1 MWRIELSMIGSYA
14 GRMQPPGSP
23 NMTSTP
29 SISRLLMRAW
39 APVSFMVTR
48 FCSLLKTGTISRLGG
63 REHARGWERV
73 LRDDYE
79 NRARG
84 HGLNSLAAF
93 PGSYNPPTIAHLA

>member
-1 MWRIELSMIGSYA
+1 MIGSYA

-39 APVSFMVTR
+39 APVSFMVAR
-48 FCSLLKTGTISRLGG
+48 FVSG
-63 REHARGWERV
+63 RTVAENWNDLPAGRSKHARWGGAAC

-79 NRARG
+79 EDARG
-84 HGLNSLAAF
+84 HGLSIVAAF
-93 PGSYNPPTIAHLA
+93 PGSYNPPTVAHLAMAE